1 MLNINT
7 SYHDGAM
14 SADGQVA
21 GCYMHGLFAS
31 DGFRAKWLARQGHK
45 ASDMVFEDQI
55 ETTLDHLADH
65 LAEHLNMDAIA
76 MMAGLK

>member
-1 MLNINT
+1 LT
-7 SYHDGAM
+7 HQKQHHDGAM

-45 ASDMVFEDQI
+45 ASDMVFEDQV
-55 ETTLDHLADH
+55 EATLDHLADH
-65 LAEHLNMDAIA
+65 LAEHLDMDAIA
-76 MMAGLK
+76 AMAGLK